1 MLHARVLLSVSA
13 VLAAVACLAS
23 APVAAQAA
31 AAKPTDE
38 QLIAS
43 AMRAA
48 IPAISKDAAVI
59 DLNADGTARTVR
71 KGTNGWTCLA
81 DNPVTPGPD
90 PMCADAGAMEWVNA
104 WVNHLAPPKGK
115 LGIAYMLE
123 GGTDASNTD
132 PYATAPAPGNHWVKT
147 PPHIMVVGS
156 AAMMAGMPRK
166 PDPDTSKPYVMWADT
181 PYEHLMVPVH

>member
-1 MLHARVLLSVSA
+1 MRHSRALLSVSA
-13 VLAAVACLAS
+13 VLVTTVALTGARASLAEG
-23 APVAAQAA
+23 
-31 AAKPTDE
+31 AAKMTDE

-43 AMRAA
+43 ATKAA
-48 IPAISKDAAVI
+48 PPAVAKDAAVI

-71 KGTNGWTCLA
+71 AGKNGYTCLA

-90 PMCADAGAMEWVNA
+90 PMCADANAMEWVNA
-104 WVNHLAPPKGK
+104 WVNHLQPPKGK

-132 PYATAPAPGNHWVKT
+132 PYATAPAPNNHWVKT
-147 PPHIMVVGS
+147 PPHIMVVGTATMMQAYPRS
-156 AAMMAGMPRK
+156 A
-166 PDPDTSKPYVMWADT
+166 DPDTTKPYVMWADT

>member
-1 MLHARVLLSVSA
+1 MRHARVMLSVSVVVA
-13 VLAAVACLAS
+13 GVALAASPL
-23 APVAAQAA
+23 AAQGAA
-31 AAKPTDE
+31 KKPTDD

-48 IPAISKDAAVI
+48 PPAINKDAAVI
-59 DLNADGTARTVR
+59 DLNADGTARTVK

-90 PMCADAGAMEWVNA
+90 PMCADGNAMAWVNA
-104 WVNHLAPPKGK
+104 WVNHLQPDKGK

-132 PYATAPAPGNHWVKT
+132 PYATAPAPNNHWVKT

-156 AAMMAGMPRK
+156 AAMMVGQPRNA
-166 PDPDTSKPYVMWADT
+166 DPDTSKPYIMWADT